1 MSDQY
6 DRALIRLSTA
16 EDEKLEPIL
25 AKLLPI
31 VFDELL
37 TPTDS
42 AQKKLVNILNHVLTR
57 AKGNGAIKL
66 PALSILQRWFMPA
79 VASTQNGPL
88 FRNLSII
95 FLDLSIPRLSPQEQI
110 DLSLYSLENFGKLL
124 PGLDRVVA
132 FLAAIPGLGQMAAEG
147 HRKEQVPR
155 CLGLLKSRPP
165 TESSVLFF
173 QIASEFLLIPCGA
186 VEAAS
191 VGGLASASWSHWKS
205 RLKSKSAADMVALKC
220 TTLRWLA
227 SLGAEPGALVYVPS
241 LVASVE
247 NYDAVCN
254 MAESNCKRIDLDLD
268 MDGDMELLGRLT
280 CLGLTSAPEGEHS
293 LKVET
298 KASVPAKLRQKVLVL
313 LQRSRGIGG
322 LVPYVV
328 HLIRQSLRESEQVQQ
343 SALQL
348 ALQLSETVDPE
359 KLLETSQR
367 IMEEI
372 EAVFWPG
379 GGVIA
384 MGTATP
390 LAFKAFGSFARQLAE
405 RPSGGGRVLALE
417 SAPKMLR
424 LLAAN
429 ENAAQ
434 DILEALSG
442 LVACLRGSDAHE
454 RQDFLPLLDKLVT
467 APRAVVRREV
477 LRWSSA
483 LFPASAPEGRY
494 YALRLLG
501 DQDPDLAKAAESA
514 LSSGGREAPPF
525 VDMCSFLSL
534 RALGPVDAAERM
546 SQQQEVLRQGM
557 PPLAAGFTWTD
568 LARALSFL
576 IKLAEAEGLQT
587 VEDYSEPVAKKPRL
601 SNEAGTVFVVLLDY
615 ILGTVI
621 EGKPWTIVDEI
632 ADGETCLE
640 LALKGLHLATSL
652 SKGHDAVLNAV
663 IARAEALLLGQ
674 GTAFMRGGTS
684 TRLRRLGA
692 RVLGSLAEQAPGTA
706 SRWLQQLEAS
716 LADSDAG
723 RRAGA
728 ALAICEL
735 LRAGAET
742 ARPAELCRKVL
753 GFLGPAESD
762 TSTLAAACDG
772 LRRLSERKPLVW
784 EALDSLGSGSG
795 LLDRVFELSAPL
807 DGVEVSGHNLE
818 LIYASW
824 RFLGQLAAWGGDES
838 ERCLD
843 RLISIGKKDVSE
855 EALAAMGLALSAA
868 ASDPLDPTGQT
879 AATRVANLQLRLLEM
894 ADEKPI
900 DEDVPLE
907 RKRTLA
913 AERDVEQ
920 RCGVVWS
927 GVIVR
932 RMAQQ
937 QLTIPALLE
946 TTSSLSRAF
955 ARSISGL
962 SMFVADCGLK
972 SLCNLYRLV
981 PAESRPE
988 LLKGIFSSIS
998 HRTVVSNMFVGTPET
1013 QARKEEQDKKEGGG
1027 PNSWKIAAKERVDQ
1041 VKDLMFLAR
1050 ELGHPALF
1058 IGLLDQPAGSVW
1070 TGEIMREAV
1079 DLQAACLPE
1088 ELQKEVCP
1096 VALRPKLYTYLFYPN
1111 AALRQAV
1118 VALMAN
1124 YFSCESPQALSSKHP
1139 EEWPLLAKNLVLA
1152 LGHSRATTRE
1162 AAIQAAQVLFRGREW
1177 REVSCIFED
1186 LWTIT
1191 VKLMDDMEERIQAV
1205 VKPFVR
1211 MMRNLT
1217 LRLCDVKVSSRKAL
1231 ENCKNARQRLCNVV
1245 PQDVETAM
1253 NEIMPLL
1260 LRFCERYKH
1269 AQPICFEIMRE
1280 LIKASHGALLEPHVQ
1295 NLVPPLLVSLSMM
1308 ENDALQYYQFHIS
1321 AKSEEKGKE
1330 LEAARISNSRDSES
1344 MKLLRQLVPY
1354 INQDVAE
1361 ALAPRTRELLHRGV
1375 GANTRVGVCDFWVAV
1390 CAERTSAVLTGG
1402 SVASSMLRSV
1412 AGALLDPSREVR
1424 GAAAS
1429 CFASFAR
1436 RNAPQ
1441 ELTKVIFER
1450 LLKQDQEYRTDDVQR
1465 NSYRVSLARA
1475 LWEVCRRCDDNMLE
1489 PELKAAVASK
1499 AFSLRWSIEAEV
1511 KTGWE
1516 SLWSELCP
1524 TTSGGVQ
1531 RYREE
1536 ICTELATFFA
1546 DSVSRA
1552 DKVSA
1557 AKAVSGLAAQ
1567 LEKVDPR
1574 PCFTEDTAIQSLLAS
1589 VKAAVQ
1595 TLPIFDGSGSLVRA
1609 LADLAAVSYRRK
1621 RGEELG
1627 VRVDEQES
1635 GLSLILSFCSKGSLV
1650 DRAAAAQ
1657 AYLEAT
1663 TATRLWPS
1671 LQDAERLYNEAA
1683 DHVDHLQKED
1693 EAKERAPGQ
1702 PLPKNHRGKA

>member
-280 CLGLTSAPEGEHS
+280 CLGLTSAPEGENS

-359 KLLETSQR
+359 KLVETSQR

-434 DILEALSG
+434 DDILEALSG

-674 GTAFMRGGTS
+674 GTAFLRGGTS

-868 ASDPLDPTGQT
+868 ASDPLDPTGLEIACSDVTPT
-879 AATRVANLQLRLLEM
+879 AA
-894 ADEKPI
+894 
-900 DEDVPLE
+900 
-907 RKRTLA
+907 
-913 AERDVEQ
+913 
-920 RCGVVWS
+920 
-927 GVIVR
+927 
-932 RMAQQ
+932 
-937 QLTIPALLE
+937 
-946 TTSSLSRAF
+946 
-955 ARSISGL
+955 
-962 SMFVADCGLK
+962 
-972 SLCNLYRLV
+972 
-981 PAESRPE
+981 
-988 LLKGIFSSIS
+988 
-998 HRTVVSNMFVGTPET
+998 
-1013 QARKEEQDKKEGGG
+1013 
-1027 PNSWKIAAKERVDQ
+1027 
-1041 VKDLMFLAR
+1041 
-1050 ELGHPALF
+1050 
-1058 IGLLDQPAGSVW
+1058 
-1070 TGEIMREAV
+1070 
-1079 DLQAACLPE
+1079 
-1088 ELQKEVCP
+1088 
-1096 VALRPKLYTYLFYPN
+1096 
-1111 AALRQAV
+1111 
-1118 VALMAN
+1118 
-1124 YFSCESPQALSSKHP
+1124 
-1139 EEWPLLAKNLVLA
+1139 
-1152 LGHSRATTRE
+1152 
-1162 AAIQAAQVLFRGREW
+1162 
-1177 REVSCIFED
+1177 
-1186 LWTIT
+1186 
-1191 VKLMDDMEERIQAV
+1191 
-1205 VKPFVR
+1205 
-1211 MMRNLT
+1211 
-1217 LRLCDVKVSSRKAL
+1217 
-1231 ENCKNARQRLCNVV
+1231 
-1245 PQDVETAM
+1245 
-1253 NEIMPLL
+1253 
-1260 LRFCERYKH
+1260 
-1269 AQPICFEIMRE
+1269 
-1280 LIKASHGALLEPHVQ
+1280 VQ
-1295 NLVPPLLVSLSMM
+1295 
-1308 ENDALQYYQFHIS
+1308 
-1321 AKSEEKGKE
+1321 
-1330 LEAARISNSRDSES
+1330 
-1344 MKLLRQLVPY
+1344 
-1354 INQDVAE
+1354 
-1361 ALAPRTRELLHRGV
+1361 
-1375 GANTRVGVCDFWVAV
+1375 
-1390 CAERTSAVLTGG
+1390 
-1402 SVASSMLRSV
+1402 
-1412 AGALLDPSREVR
+1412 
-1424 GAAAS
+1424 
-1429 CFASFAR
+1429 
-1436 RNAPQ
+1436 
-1441 ELTKVIFER
+1441 
-1450 LLKQDQEYRTDDVQR
+1450 
-1465 NSYRVSLARA
+1465 
-1475 LWEVCRRCDDNMLE
+1475 
-1489 PELKAAVASK
+1489 
-1499 AFSLRWSIEAEV
+1499 
-1511 KTGWE
+1511 
-1516 SLWSELCP
+1516 
-1524 TTSGGVQ
+1524 
-1531 RYREE
+1531 
-1536 ICTELATFFA
+1536 
-1546 DSVSRA
+1546 SVSRPDCC
-1552 DKVSA
+1552 DKS
-1557 AKAVSGLAAQ
+1557 S
-1567 LEKVDPR
+1567 
-1574 PCFTEDTAIQSLLAS
+1574 QS
-1589 VKAAVQ
+1589 
-1595 TLPIFDGSGSLVRA
+1595 
-1609 LADLAAVSYRRK
+1609 
-1621 RGEELG
+1621 
-1627 VRVDEQES
+1627 
-1635 GLSLILSFCSKGSLV
+1635 
-1650 DRAAAAQ
+1650 AAAA
-1657 AYLEAT
+1657 A
-1663 TATRLWPS
+1663 
-1671 LQDAERLYNEAA
+1671 
-1683 DHVDHLQKED
+1683 
-1693 EAKERAPGQ
+1693 
-1702 PLPKNHRGKA
+1702 

>member
-1 MSDQY
+1 
-6 DRALIRLSTA
+6 
-16 EDEKLEPIL
+16 
-25 AKLLPI
+25 
-31 VFDELL
+31 
-37 TPTDS
+37 
-42 AQKKLVNILNHVLTR
+42 
-57 AKGNGAIKL
+57 
-66 PALSILQRWFMPA
+66 
-79 VASTQNGPL
+79 
-88 FRNLSII
+88 
-95 FLDLSIPRLSPQEQI
+95 
-110 DLSLYSLENFGKLL
+110 
-124 PGLDRVVA
+124 
-132 FLAAIPGLGQMAAEG
+132 
-147 HRKEQVPR
+147 
-155 CLGLLKSRPP
+155 
-165 TESSVLFF
+165 
-173 QIASEFLLIPCGA
+173 
-186 VEAAS
+186 
-191 VGGLASASWSHWKS
+191 
-205 RLKSKSAADMVALKC
+205 
-220 TTLRWLA
+220 
-227 SLGAEPGALVYVPS
+227 
-241 LVASVE
+241 
-247 NYDAVCN
+247 
-254 MAESNCKRIDLDLD
+254 
-268 MDGDMELLGRLT
+268 
-280 CLGLTSAPEGEHS
+280 
-293 LKVET
+293 
-298 KASVPAKLRQKVLVL
+298 
-313 LQRSRGIGG
+313 
-322 LVPYVV
+322 
-328 HLIRQSLRESEQVQQ
+328 
-343 SALQL
+343 
-348 ALQLSETVDPE
+348 
-359 KLLETSQR
+359 
-367 IMEEI
+367 
-372 EAVFWPG
+372 
-379 GGVIA
+379 
-384 MGTATP
+384 
-390 LAFKAFGSFARQLAE
+390 
-405 RPSGGGRVLALE
+405 
-417 SAPKMLR
+417 
-424 LLAAN
+424 
-429 ENAAQ
+429 
-434 DILEALSG
+434 
-442 LVACLRGSDAHE
+442 
-454 RQDFLPLLDKLVT
+454 
-467 APRAVVRREV
+467 
-477 LRWSSA
+477 
-483 LFPASAPEGRY
+483 
-494 YALRLLG
+494 
-501 DQDPDLAKAAESA
+501 
-514 LSSGGREAPPF
+514 
-525 VDMCSFLSL
+525 
-534 RALGPVDAAERM
+534 
-546 SQQQEVLRQGM
+546 
-557 PPLAAGFTWTD
+557 
-568 LARALSFL
+568 
-576 IKLAEAEGLQT
+576 
-587 VEDYSEPVAKKPRL
+587 
-601 SNEAGTVFVVLLDY
+601 
-615 ILGTVI
+615 
-621 EGKPWTIVDEI
+621 
-632 ADGETCLE
+632 
-640 LALKGLHLATSL
+640 
-652 SKGHDAVLNAV
+652 
-663 IARAEALLLGQ
+663 
-674 GTAFMRGGTS
+674 
-684 TRLRRLGA
+684 
-692 RVLGSLAEQAPGTA
+692 
-706 SRWLQQLEAS
+706 
-716 LADSDAG
+716 
-723 RRAGA
+723 
-728 ALAICEL
+728 
-735 LRAGAET
+735 
-742 ARPAELCRKVL
+742 
-753 GFLGPAESD
+753 
-762 TSTLAAACDG
+762 
-772 LRRLSERKPLVW
+772 
-784 EALDSLGSGSG
+784 
-795 LLDRVFELSAPL
+795 
-807 DGVEVSGHNLE
+807 
-818 LIYASW
+818 
-824 RFLGQLAAWGGDES
+824 
-838 ERCLD
+838 
-843 RLISIGKKDVSE
+843 
-855 EALAAMGLALSAA
+855 ALAAMGLALSAA

-900 DEDVPLE
+900 DEDVPVE

-1217 LRLCDVKVSSRKAL
+1217 LRLCDVKVSSRK
-1231 ENCKNARQRLCNVV
+1231 
-1245 PQDVETAM
+1245 DVETAM

-1511 KTGWE
+1511 KTGRLHGTDVPM
-1516 SLWSELCP
+1516 SSPISSE
-1524 TTSGGVQ
+1524 
-1531 RYREE
+1531 R
-1536 ICTELATFFA
+1536 
-1546 DSVSRA
+1546 
-1552 DKVSA
+1552 K
-1557 AKAVSGLAAQ
+1557 SGLFVAAISI
-1567 LEKVDPR
+1567 VHCVHP
-1574 PCFTEDTAIQSLLAS
+1574 SLDWTYKACLQEEAQQVSLIALLQAATKGAQEVELLLSRLGPAS
-1589 VKAAVQ
+1589 N
-1595 TLPIFDGSGSLVRA
+1595 A
-1609 LADLAAVSYRRK
+1609 LADPKSLAFLHSAASTMWRRSLTDATLDMGLKKPRLKDDKFDGQSLASMSTACSLSQVSVRKREMRQAPAHHLGALVTTKAVESFQSSGVVWSKELVDLSFPFVIADPSCPKCPVVLCSQGFSSLSARPPAEVVGTDLIQLGGAGHVGLEAANTVETLIQSSRDGQFLPEGSVCLNSCDRMSAGEVLFSITGGMVILKQVLLDDDMFIIGVLDKKSEPDCDMSRQLSTWLDAAVTVLAAEYFYSAPLRRQ
-1621 RGEELG
+1621 
-1627 VRVDEQES
+1627 V
-1635 GLSLILSFCSKGSLV
+1635 
-1650 DRAAAAQ
+1650 
-1657 AYLEAT
+1657 
-1663 TATRLWPS
+1663 
-1671 LQDAERLYNEAA
+1671 A
-1683 DHVDHLQKED
+1683 DGIDYPDMTQ
-1693 EAKERAPGQ
+1693 R
-1702 PLPKNHRGKA
+1702 